1 MKMSLVVAVACAF
14 ALGTTALL
22 PADLS
27 PIGSVYA
34 KGGGGGGGGN
44 GGGNGGGHGGGNA
57 GGNGGGHGGGKGGPG
72 GNHGSNS
79 NGANDGGEHAGKAT
93 RDHGLSGNHYG
104 STKNDSKGHGQT
116 TSSVAHSK
124 DTRGLS
130 KATAISATTPGTH
143 NTKGLEGAGDN
154 SSKHDDD

>member
-34 KGGGGGGGGN
+34 KGGG

-143 NTKGLEGAGDN
+143 NTKGLDGAGDN

>member
-1 MKMSLVVAVACAF
+1 MKMSLVVAVACAV

-27 PIGSVYA
+27 PIGSAYA
-34 KGGGGGGGGN
+34 KGDGGGHGGGN
-44 GGGNGGGHGGGNA
+44 GGGNGGGHGGG
-57 GGNGGGHGGGKGGPG
+57 KGDAG

-104 STKNDSKGHGQT
+104 SEKNDSKGHGQA
-116 TSSVAHSK
+116 TSAVAHSR
-124 DTRGLS
+124 DTQGKT
-130 KATAISATTPGTH
+130 KAAAISATKPAH
-143 NTKGLEGAGDN
+143 KNTQHDN
-154 SSKHDDD
+154 

>member
-34 KGGGGGGGGN
+34 KGGG

-124 DTRGLS
+124 DTHGLS

-143 NTKGLEGAGDN
+143 NTKGLDGAGDN

>member
-34 KGGGGGGGGN
+34 KGGGGGGN
-44 GGGNGGGHGGGNA
+44 GGGNA

-124 DTRGLS
+124 DTRSLS

-143 NTKGLEGAGDN
+143 NTKGLDGAGDN

>member
-44 GGGNGGGHGGGNA
+44 GGGHGGGNA

-79 NGANDGGEHAGKAT
+79 NGASDGGEHAGKAT

-104 STKNDSKGHGQT
+104 STKNDSKGYGQT

-124 DTRGLS
+124 DTRGLP

-143 NTKGLEGAGDN
+143 NTKGLDGAGDN

>member
-1 MKMSLVVAVACAF
+1 MKKSLVVAVACAF

-27 PIGSVYA
+27 PIGSAYA
-34 KGGGGGGGGN
+34 KGDGGGH
-44 GGGNGGGHGGGNA
+44 GGGNGGGHGGS
-57 GGNGGGHGGGKGGPG
+57 HGGGKGDAG

-79 NGANDGGEHAGKAT
+79 NGANDGGVHSGKAT
-93 RDHGLSGNHYG
+93 RDHGLIGNHYG
-104 STKNDSKGHGQT
+104 SEKNDSKGHGQT

-143 NTKGLEGAGDN
+143 NTKGLDNAADN
-154 SSKHDDD
+154 STKNDHDDD